1 MKREVPTKEY
11 YKGKDLRQESV
22 IFVQI
27 QSNEHRKHRIKY
39 KREQRDKEVM
49 GGHTWGLADNGKD

>member
-1 MKREVPTKEY
+1 MDNEGVPTKEY

-22 IFVQI
+22 TFVQI

-39 KREQRDKEVM
+39 KREQRDKEKLWVVTH
-49 GGHTWGLADNGKD
+49 GA